1 MRYAKGI
8 CWIGDCRI
16 PANWK
21 EERPES
27 WFNSGKSKSGNA
39 TYDGNLKTLTGTTC
53 GERLHDE
60 GRFTPNLLVCDDML
74 NDGVVTQYN
83 KTREDKGNYLGGHR
97 KEYVG
102 TTDNDVVKQIKGQFF
117 NDKGTNSR
125 YYDLDKWFDKI
136 IDEIQ

>member
-1 MRYAKGI
+1 M
-8 CWIGDCRI
+8 WLDDCRI
-16 PANWK
+16 PFVDVNENTK
-21 EERPES
+21 RS
-27 WFNSGKSKSGNA
+27 ISGHQKVYGSGNEIYYPIN
-39 TYDGNLKTLTGTTC
+39 TDTQQDRDK
-53 GERLHDE
+53 

-74 NDGVVTQYN
+74 NDGVITQYN

-125 YYDLDKWFDKI
+125 YYDLDKWFDKV
-136 IDEIQ
+136 IDEIR